1 MWHSIGG
8 IVAQFKQTWARE
20 IDDGAIESACR
31 EAGLRISG
39 AHWLAL
45 VHATSGLVQK
55 MFTAP
60 LRTHDLS
67 SVVQLHPELQAGDV
81 LVADRGFCSFAHL
94 ALLAAR
100 GVQAVFRM
108 HQTFIVDFTPAR
120 SHVEPRIAT
129 LGRGK
134 GQPRSRWLKQL
145 GPLDRCVEWFKP
157 SGTARPQAAAQAV

>member
-1 MWHSIGG
+1 MTGRSKTPAAKPGCG
-8 IVAQFKQTWARE
+8 FPV
-20 IDDGAIESACR
+20 
-31 EAGLRISG
+31 

-67 SVVQLHPELQAGDV
+67 SVVQLHHELQAGDV

-134 GQPRSRWLKQL
+134 GQPSSRWLKQL